1 MDFYEFQNILENQT
15 TKAAFLFFLMAKY
28 LHERIISIAIE
39 KNEIVRLFYILL
51 FFTICDIAR

>member
-39 KNEIVRLFYILL
+39 KNEIILL